1 MRSLRIISSSVWD
14 AVRNF
19 REFLDCGSP
28 LPLFH
33 RTSGGANAAEGC
45 RSPRR
50 RRAIH
55 SLLIATASALSLPAS
70 ILSAAT
76 FTENFSANPAANAWQ
91 IFGTNNLFTWDS
103 ANQNL
108 RVTWDSSKPNNYFHR
123 PLGTILTPDDDFS
136 LSFDLTFEDYAIGV
150 NPAKPGTFEAAIGFL
165 NLDQATKT
173 NFFRGAGT
181 SSLGP
186 LNIVEF
192 DFFPAFDTFNP
203 TIAQTIVGTNHSSLN
218 WLYNHDKLLEMTP
231 GETFIVTMNYSSAT
245 RTLTTTI
252 TNNGTQCGDP
262 QTLILTAVIDFRVT
276 TLSISSYSDAIQPLP
291 AGSILAHGSVDNLI
305 LVTPPSPV
313 ENISGGFIGASWR
326 VQFISRTNW
335 LYTLE
340 QSDNLTTWTNVSL
353 ATMGN
358 GAILTLS
365 DTTPPAA
372 KSFYRVRANRL

>member
-1 MRSLRIISSSVWD
+1 
-14 AVRNF
+14 
-19 REFLDCGSP
+19 
-28 LPLFH
+28 
-33 RTSGGANAAEGC
+33 
-45 RSPRR
+45 
-50 RRAIH
+50 
-55 SLLIATASALSLPAS
+55 
-70 ILSAAT
+70 
-76 FTENFSANPAANAWQ
+76 
-91 IFGTNNLFTWDS
+91 
-103 ANQNL
+103 
-108 RVTWDSSKPNNYFHR
+108 
-123 PLGTILTPDDDFS
+123 
-136 LSFDLTFEDYAIGV
+136 
-150 NPAKPGTFEAAIGFL
+150 
-165 NLDQATKT
+165 
-173 NFFRGAGT
+173 
-181 SSLGP
+181 
-186 LNIVEF
+186 
-192 DFFPAFDTFNP
+192 
-203 TIAQTIVGTNHSSLN
+203 
-218 WLYNHDKLLEMTP
+218 
-231 GETFIVTMNYSSAT
+231 MNYSSAT

-365 DTTPPAA
+365 DTPPPAA